1 MYLNFRGSLRVLGSS
16 GDVLPWRALV
26 GTERFFLRLNL
37 QFRLLPKRVSFLL
50 LLALYRAGIR
60 RHSGASLGLL
70 DSVGERVQ
78 DVDEDQ
84 VVVELLN
91 VVGVGVEL
99 EGRGDGA
106 RGGRLHGVQV
116 ASAQLSPDFFCLQ
129 LGILLSS
136 WWPAPWRAGGISP

>member
-1 MYLNFRGSLRVLGSS
+1 MFV
-16 GDVLPWRALV
+16 WRAKV

-37 QFRLLPKRVSFLL
+37 QFRLLPKLVSFLL

-84 VVVELLN
+84 VVVELLG

-116 ASAQLSPDFFCLQ
+116 ASAQVCSHLFLLQ
-129 LGILLSS
+129 LGSMSS
-136 WWPAPWRAGGISP
+136 GYCCRGTGAPTCQ